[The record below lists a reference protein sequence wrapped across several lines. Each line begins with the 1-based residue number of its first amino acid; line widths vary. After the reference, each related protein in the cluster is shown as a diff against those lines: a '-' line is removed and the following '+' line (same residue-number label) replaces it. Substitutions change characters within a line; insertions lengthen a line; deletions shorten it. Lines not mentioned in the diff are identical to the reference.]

1 MAKKK
6 RKDDK
11 IFGNDYNTGNIEF
24 EFFSTIKVKDEF
36 SSTTS
41 KEFTDNSYTAWE
53 KEQLREDLYE
63 IFENA
68 PFRDKYA
75 KIKKVPKN
83 EMVRIYYYFSDQ
95 LHEGK
100 YSTVQVFTE
109 IAEFMKMNYKDMF
122 HQLLPVDKQNI
133 VRELGEEYNIA
144 ALKKQKRLF

>member
-83 EMVRIYYYFSDQ
+83 EMVRIYYYFSDK
-95 LHEGK
+95 LNEGK

>member
-1 MAKKK
+1 MANKK

-24 EFFSTIKVKDEF
+24 EFFGTIKVNDEF

-41 KEFTDNSYTAWE
+41 KEFTDNSYSSWE
-53 KEQLREDLYE
+53 KQQLREDLYQ
-63 IFENA
+63 IFNDA
-68 PFRDKYA
+68 PFREKYT

-83 EMVRIYYYFSDQ
+83 EMVKIYYYFSDK
-95 LHEGK
+95 LIKEK
-100 YSTVQVFTE
+100 YSTVQIFTE

-133 VRELGEEYNIA
+133 VKELGDEYNIE

>member
-24 EFFSTIKVKDEF
+24 EFFSTIKVKEEF

>member
-41 KEFTDNSYTAWE
+41 KEFTDNSYSNWE
-53 KEQLREDLYE
+53 KEQLREDLYR
-63 IFENA
+63 IFEEA
-68 PFRDKYA
+68 SFRDKYA

-83 EMVRIYYYFSDQ
+83 EMVKIYYYFSDK
-95 LHEGK
+95 LTKEK

-133 VRELGEEYNIA
+133 VKELGEEYNIA